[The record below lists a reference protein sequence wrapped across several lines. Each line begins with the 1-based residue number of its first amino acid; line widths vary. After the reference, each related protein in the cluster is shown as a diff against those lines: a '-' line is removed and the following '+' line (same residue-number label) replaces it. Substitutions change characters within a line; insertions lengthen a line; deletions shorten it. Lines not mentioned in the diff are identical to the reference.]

1 MARKKKVEEVA
12 EEIPAV
18 EEAAEEVVVEA
29 EAPAVEEAA
38 EEVVVEEVVVEA
50 EAPAVH
56 VVTLKG
62 SIGSQFHG
70 SVNGVNFVYPC
81 GIELEVPDHIYH
93 AIKAHLV

>member
-1 MARKKKVEEVA
+1 M
-12 EEIPAV
+12 
-18 EEAAEEVVVEA
+18 VVEA
-29 EAPAVEEAA
+29 E
-38 EEVVVEEVVVEA
+38 
-50 EAPAVH
+50 EAPV
-56 VVTLKG
+56 VYTVTLKG

>member
-18 EEAAEEVVVEA
+18 EEAAEEA
-29 EAPAVEEAA
+29 
-38 EEVVVEEVVVEA
+38 VVEA

>member
-12 EEIPAV
+12 EETPV
-18 EEAAEEVVVEA
+18 VGEAPEEVVVEA
-29 EAPAVEEAA
+29 E
-38 EEVVVEEVVVEA
+38 
-50 EAPAVH
+50 EAPV
-56 VVTLKG
+56 VYTVTLKG

>member
-29 EAPAVEEAA
+29 E
-38 EEVVVEEVVVEA
+38 
-50 EAPAVH
+50 EAPV
-56 VVTLKG
+56 VYTVTLKG

>member
-1 MARKKKVEEVA
+1 MARKKKVEEVVVAA
-12 EEIPAV
+12 EPLVIEEV
-18 EEAAEEVVVEA
+18 QEEA
-29 EAPAVEEAA
+29 P
-38 EEVVVEEVVVEA
+38 
-50 EAPAVH
+50 PAVH

>member
-18 EEAAEEVVVEA
+18 EESA
-29 EAPAVEEAA
+29 
-38 EEVVVEEVVVEA
+38 EEVVVEA

>member
-1 MARKKKVEEVA
+1 MARKKKVEEVV

-18 EEAAEEVVVEA
+18 DEAA
-29 EAPAVEEAA
+29 
-38 EEVVVEEVVVEA
+38 EEVVVEA

>member
-1 MARKKKVEEVA
+1 MARKKKVEKVVVAAEPLVIEEVQ
-12 EEIPAV
+12 
-18 EEAAEEVVVEA
+18 EEAPPVYT
-29 EAPAVEEAA
+29 
-38 EEVVVEEVVVEA
+38 
-50 EAPAVH
+50 
-56 VVTLKG
+56 VTLKG

>member
-12 EEIPAV
+12 EETPVV
-18 EEAAEEVVVEA
+18 EEAPDEVVVEA
-29 EAPAVEEAA
+29 E
-38 EEVVVEEVVVEA
+38 
-50 EAPAVH
+50 EAPV
-56 VVTLKG
+56 VYTVTLKG
-62 SIGSQFHG
+62 SIGSQFHC

>member
-12 EEIPAV
+12 EETPVV
-18 EEAAEEVVVEA
+18 EEAPEEVVVEA
-29 EAPAVEEAA
+29 E
-38 EEVVVEEVVVEA
+38 
-50 EAPAVH
+50 EAPTIYT
-56 VVTLKG
+56 VTLKG

>member
-12 EEIPAV
+12 EETPVV
-18 EEAAEEVVVEA
+18 EESPEEVVVEA
-29 EAPAVEEAA
+29 EEAP
-38 EEVVVEEVVVEA
+38 EEVVVEA
-50 EAPAVH
+50 EEAPV
-56 VVTLKG
+56 VYTVTLKG

>member
-12 EEIPAV
+12 EETPVV
-18 EEAAEEVVVEA
+18 EEAPEEVVVEA
-29 EAPAVEEAA
+29 E
-38 EEVVVEEVVVEA
+38 
-50 EAPAVH
+50 EAPV
-56 VVTLKG
+56 VYTVTLKG

-93 AIKAHLV
+93 AIKAHLA

>member
-29 EAPAVEEAA
+29 EAPAV
-38 EEVVVEEVVVEA
+38 
-50 EAPAVH
+50 H

-70 SVNGVNFVYPC
+70 SVKGVNFVYPG

>member
-12 EEIPAV
+12 EETPVV
-18 EEAAEEVVVEA
+18 EEAPEEVVVEA
-29 EAPAVEEAA
+29 E
-38 EEVVVEEVVVEA
+38 
-50 EAPAVH
+50 EAPV
-56 VVTLKG
+56 VYTVTLKG

>member
-12 EEIPAV
+12 EETPVV
-18 EEAAEEVVVEA
+18 EEAPDEVVVEA
-29 EAPAVEEAA
+29 E
-38 EEVVVEEVVVEA
+38 
-50 EAPAVH
+50 EAPV
-56 VVTLKG
+56 VYTVTLKG

>member
-18 EEAAEEVVVEA
+18 EEAAEEVVVES
-29 EAPAVEEAA
+29 
-38 EEVVVEEVVVEA
+38 

>member
-18 EEAAEEVVVEA
+18 EEAAEG
-29 EAPAVEEAA
+29 
-38 EEVVVEEVVVEA
+38 VVVEA

-81 GIELEVPDHIYH
+81 GIELEVPEHIYH
-93 AIKAHLV
+93 AVKAHLA

>member
-29 EAPAVEEAA
+29 E
-38 EEVVVEEVVVEA
+38 
-50 EAPAVH
+50 EAPV
-56 VVTLKG
+56 VYTVTLKG

-81 GIELEVPDHIYH
+81 GIELEVPEHIYH
-93 AIKAHLV
+93 AVKAHLV

>member
-29 EAPAVEEAA
+29 E
-38 EEVVVEEVVVEA
+38 
-50 EAPAVH
+50 EAPV
-56 VVTLKG
+56 VYTVTLKG

-70 SVNGVNFVYPC
+70 SVNGANFVYPC
-81 GIELEVPDHIYH
+81 GIELEVPEHIYH
-93 AIKAHLV
+93 AVKAHLA

>member
-29 EAPAVEEAA
+29 E
-38 EEVVVEEVVVEA
+38 
-50 EAPAVH
+50 EAPV
-56 VVTLKG
+56 VYTVTLKG

-70 SVNGVNFVYPC
+70 SVNGANFVYPC

>member
-29 EAPAVEEAA
+29 EAPAV
-38 EEVVVEEVVVEA
+38 
-50 EAPAVH
+50 H

-62 SIGSQFHG
+62 SIGSQFYG

>member
-29 EAPAVEEAA
+29 EAPAV
-38 EEVVVEEVVVEA
+38 
-50 EAPAVH
+50 H

-70 SVNGVNFVYPC
+70 SVNGANFVYPC
-81 GIELEVPDHIYH
+81 GIELEVPEHIYH
-93 AIKAHLV
+93 AVKAHLA

>member
-1 MARKKKVEEVA
+1 MALKKKVEEVA

-18 EEAAEEVVVEA
+18 EEAAEEVVVE
-29 EAPAVEEAA
+29 VEEAP
-38 EEVVVEEVVVEA
+38 VVYT
-50 EAPAVH
+50 
-56 VVTLKG
+56 VTLKG

-70 SVNGVNFVYPC
+70 SVNGANFVYPC

>member
-1 MARKKKVEEVA
+1 MARKKKIEEVVEETSA
-12 EEIPAV
+12 
-18 EEAAEEVVVEA
+18 VVEA
-29 EAPAVEEAA
+29 E
-38 EEVVVEEVVVEA
+38 
-50 EAPAVH
+50 EAPV
-56 VVTLKG
+56 VYTVTLKG